1 LSQPQD
7 AYVKWGLHYLEA
19 AVAGKSFGPGPT
31 DHDSRIEIVNG
42 NPMDLL
48 PAPTVTK
55 ANVDDPTLWANGA
68 KN

>member
-1 LSQPQD
+1 LRL
-7 AYVKWGLHYLEA
+7 K
-19 AVAGKSFGPGPT
+19 
-31 DHDSRIEIVNG
+31 IEYI
-42 NPMDLL
+42 DRQHL

>member
-7 AYVKWGLHYLEA
+7 AYVKWGLLYLEG
-19 AVAGKSFGPGPT
+19 AVAGKTFGPGPT

-55 ANVDDPTLWANGA
+55 ANVDDPKLWANGA